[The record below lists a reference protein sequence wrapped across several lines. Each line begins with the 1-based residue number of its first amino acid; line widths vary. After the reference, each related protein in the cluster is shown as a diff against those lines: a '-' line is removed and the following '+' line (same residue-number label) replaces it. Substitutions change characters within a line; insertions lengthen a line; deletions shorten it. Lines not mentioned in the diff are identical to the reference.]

1 MANSLWLI
9 SNPYCQ
15 LKQICGKCCR
25 EKAMISLSVSVSV
38 CLYQCA
44 CLYTFVAKYSYKT
57 DAYRSQISFGYG
69 FNKFHLNI
77 RIIMCTVLSWH
88 TANILLFLFTLYS
101 ATVKSQPV
109 GDGFSAVQ
117 SSAWIILDFPH
128 AFNPTVAH
136 GLNEIHPLEIMIIG
150 TTTNKCI
157 FHQTNK
163 QPKKQPPPILLNCC
177 LCSYDL
183 WSTVQIRCTRENAS
197 DSLVHSVKVVRW
209 RS

>member
-25 EKAMISLSVSVSV
+25 EKAMISLSVSV

-163 QPKKQPPPILLNCC
+163 QPKKQPPPTILLNCC

-183 WSTVQIRCTRENAS
+183 WFDRTNS
-197 DSLVHSVKVVRW
+197 VHPGKCKRLFGYSVKVVRW